1 MIGLYIYLS
10 GSFIITAF
18 FVYNF
23 LIKGEPLLKKHLL
36 PMIGSILVSWF
47 SIIFLIG
54 IILDEYMEEHGDEKL
69 FNKKDGL

>member
-10 GSFIITAF
+10 GSFIIAAF
-18 FVYNF
+18 YAYIF
-23 LIKGEPLLKKHLL
+23 LIKGEPLLKRHLL

-47 SIIFLIG
+47 SIVFLIG
-54 IILDEYMEEHGDEKL
+54 IILDKYMEEHGDEKL